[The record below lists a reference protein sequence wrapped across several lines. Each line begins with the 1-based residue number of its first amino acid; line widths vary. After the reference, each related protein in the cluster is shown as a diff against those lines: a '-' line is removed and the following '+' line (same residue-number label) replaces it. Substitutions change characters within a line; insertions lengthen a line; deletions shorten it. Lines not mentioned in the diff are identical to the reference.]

1 MDIWYSAFPY
11 IYTSTL
17 CKGVSHMLT
26 PGLYVI
32 VDSRHACAGPAGGAD
47 SRGTYPGQDAHRAPP
62 RQDDHPRMRALV
74 SVQQC
79 SEMPLFQEISRNWEF
94 SGNFK

>member
-1 MDIWYSAFPY
+1 
-11 IYTSTL
+11 
-17 CKGVSHMLT
+17 MLT
-26 PGLYVI
+26 PSLYVV

-47 SRGTYPGQDAHRAPP
+47 SRGAYPGQDAHRAPP

-79 SEMPLFQEISRNWEF
+79 SEMPLFQEISWSQEISNRKKRT
-94 SGNFK
+94 SGKMKQCL